1 MGALLLVLTALICPP
16 SLHAADAVRAHDI
29 RVLILDS
36 QETVKLTINNGY
48 RITAPGSSKSLAASR
63 SLLGVNIRSRDGGLL
78 VAGVKF
84 PESIDIYS
92 EAPADLFINNKP
104 FRGFVSV
111 HRQPD
116 GTLMVVNQIDVEDYL
131 YGVLYHE
138 VGSWWPMES
147 LKAQAIA
154 ARTYALH
161 QKQFTAARKFD
172 VYNNQSSQMYGGAD
186 SERSRSNHAVDETRG
201 EVLTY
206 QERIFPAY
214 YHATCGG
221 VTRDASELWKVK
233 LPPLEGGIRCEY
245 CWFSPHFSWHAKV
258 TTREMEGI
266 LKKQGV
272 WVGAIHEMEV
282 ISRSPSDRV
291 LTAKVVGAEGSKI
304 ISAKDLRLWVG
315 SSVVRSEN
323 FEVHQRRGKI
333 VFDGK
338 GWGHGVGMCQWGAL
352 GQSMIG
358 KKYQEILQ
366 FYYPGSQIRQIYTD
380 AS

>member
-1 MGALLLVLTALICPP
+1 MIVVAALLC
-16 SLHAADAVRAHDI
+16 SSAARAASPVRPHDI

-36 QETVKLTINNGY
+36 QASVKLTIKNGY
-48 RITAPGSSKSLAASR
+48 RITASGGAKPLAASR
-63 SLLGVNIRSRDGGLL
+63 SLMGVNIRSREGGLL

-84 PESIDIYS
+84 PESIDIYPEVS
-92 EAPADLFINNKP
+92 ADLFINDKP

-116 GTLMVVNQIDVEDYL
+116 GTLMIVNQIDVEDYL

-154 ARTYALH
+154 ARTYALN

-172 VYNNQSSQMYGGAD
+172 VYNNQSSQMYGGAN
-186 SERSRSNHAVDETRG
+186 SERGRSNHAVDETRG

-206 QERIFPAY
+206 QDQIFPAY
-214 YHATCGG
+214 YHAACGG

-233 LPPLEGGIRCEY
+233 LPPLEGGVRCEY
-245 CWFSPHFSWHAKV
+245 CWFSPHYSWHAKV
-258 TTREMEGI
+258 AAREMEDI

-272 WVGAIHEMEV
+272 WVGAITQLEV
-282 ISRSPSDRV
+282 IGRSPSERV
-291 LTAKVVGAEGSKI
+291 LTAKVVGAEGYKV

-315 SSVVRSEN
+315 STVVRSEN
-323 FEVHQRRGKI
+323 FEVHARGGKI
-333 VFDGK
+333 VFEGK

-352 GQSMIG
+352 GQSIIG

-366 FYYPGSQIRQIYTD
+366 FYYPGSQIRQIYTE
-380 AS
+380 AV